1 MHNEK
6 RKLKREIG
14 RLEAWIRIS
23 GKKGGQKPRNNNRT
37 NKKNYNKRR
46 NNVNVAEV
54 KSRAA
59 SGGALSLSDLDA
71 LLNSGGISSISN
83 PQQND
88 NNKRKK
94 KSKKKN
100 FSPHRGNRGRSK
112 KGM

>member
-1 MHNEK
+1 M
-6 RKLKREIG
+6 
-14 RLEAWIRIS
+14 
-23 GKKGGQKPRNNNRT
+23 
-37 NKKNYNKRR
+37 
-46 NNVNVAEV
+46 